1 MSNRVRHETTDISV
15 PGVLGFGGVLI
26 AGGLVISLLVWTLL
40 QFLSSGP
47 ASPAA
52 PEFPLARS
60 QAQRLPPEPRLQTD
74 PRGDLLKLRQQDDR
88 LLNSYGWID
97 RDAGV
102 VRIPIERAMAL
113 TAARGLPSRP
123 AEARR

>member
-15 PGVLGFGGVLI
+15 PGVLGFGGLLL

-40 QFLSSGP
+40 QFLSGGP
-47 ASPAA
+47 RPA
-52 PEFPLARS
+52 PEFPLAQS
-60 QAQRLPPEPRLQTD
+60 QTLRLPPEPRLQTD
-74 PRGDLLKLRQQDDR
+74 PRGDLLRLRQREDR

-102 VRIPIERAMAL
+102 VRIPIDEAMAL
-113 TAARGLPSRP
+113 TAARGLPSRST
-123 AEARR
+123 EAKR